1 MIKDYSTSIL
11 VNQTP
16 AEVFMA
22 INNARAW
29 WQGEFV
35 GNTDKLNEEFSYKV
49 AMVHY
54 SKQRVVELK
63 PNSKIVWL
71 VTESDLSFVTQHN
84 EWANTKLVFD
94 ISEENGK
101 TKIVFTHV
109 GLIPKFECYG
119 ACSGAWQGLIEK
131 SLYSY
136 ITTGEGVKVF

>member
-1 MIKDYSTSIL
+1 MAKDYSTTIL

-16 AEVFMA
+16 AEVFTA

-35 GNTDKLNEEFSYKV
+35 GNTDKLNEEFSYEV
-49 AMVHY
+49 AGVHF
-54 SKQRVVELK
+54 SKQKVVELT

-71 VTESDLSFVTQHN
+71 VTDSNLSFVTQHN
-84 EWANTKLVFD
+84 EWTNTKLVFD

-101 TKIVFTHV
+101 TRVVFTHV

-119 ACSGAWQGLIEK
+119 ACSGAWEALIEK

>member
-1 MIKDYSTSIL
+1 MAKDYSTTIL

-16 AEVFMA
+16 AEVFSA
-22 INNARAW
+22 INNAKAW

-35 GNTDKLNEEFSYKV
+35 GETDKLNEEFSYEV
-49 AMVHY
+49 AGVHF
-54 SKQRVVELK
+54 SKQKVVELVSS
-63 PNSKIVWL
+63 SKIVWL
-71 VTESDLSFVTQHN
+71 VTDSNLSFVTQHN
-84 EWANTKLVFD
+84 EWTNTKLVFD

-101 TKIVFTHV
+101 TKVVFTHV

-119 ACSGAWQGLIEK
+119 ACSGAWEALIEK